1 MSRVTRLRRAFGV
14 AVPILS
20 LGACT
25 GWQSVLD
32 PQGPEA
38 RHLADL
44 FWTFTAILTVV
55 WVLTMLALVLAL
67 RPRRPAGAH
76 PLGTNPVTEKRMTAV
91 VTTAVVSTGIT
102 VLVLTG
108 FSYAGQKKLFSTK
121 TDGLTIRVIGH
132 QWWWEVRYE
141 DPEPH
146 KAFTTANEIH
156 VPVGEPVKIKLNSS
170 DVIHSFWVPNLMGK
184 QDNITGRENEIQFTA
199 EREGIYRGQCAEFCG
214 WQHAHMGMLVVAKS
228 KDDYERWR
236 DHQIKAAEP
245 PSDPERQRGQEIFL
259 SKPCVMCHSVR
270 GTQAGGR
277 VAPDLTHLASRQ
289 HIAAATLPMS
299 RGNLAA
305 WIIDPQGIKPGVHMP
320 LIKIEPDEVDPLVS
334 YLEGLK

>member
-1 MSRVTRLRRAFGV
+1 MTLLRRAS
-14 AVPILS
+14 AAAALTLALTS
-20 LGACT
+20 CA
-25 GWQSVLD
+25 GWQSALD

-44 FWTFTAILTVV
+44 FWIFSAVLGTV
-55 WVLTMLALVLAL
+55 WVLTMTALLFALRRRRSSGASPLDVDPATERRMTTVVATAVGVTAITVLAL
-67 RPRRPAGAH
+67 
-76 PLGTNPVTEKRMTAV
+76 
-91 VTTAVVSTGIT
+91 TTI
-102 VLVLTG
+102 
-108 FSYAGQKKLFSTK
+108 SYATQKRLFSVK
-121 TDGLTIRVIGH
+121 ADGLTIRVVGH

-199 EREGIYRGQCAEFCG
+199 EREGTYRGQCAEFCG
-214 WQHAHMGMLVVAKS
+214 WQHAHMGIVVIAQS

-236 DHQIKAAEP
+236 AHQIRPADP
-245 PSDPERQRGQEIFL
+245 PSEPERQRGQEIFL
-259 SKPCVMCHSVR
+259 SKPCIMCHSVR
-270 GTQAGGR
+270 GTKAGGR

-289 HIAAATLPMS
+289 HIAAATLSMS

-320 LIKIEPDEVDPLVS
+320 LIKIEPEEVDPLLS
-334 YLEGLK
+334 YLEGLR

>member
-1 MSRVTRLRRAFGV
+1 MA
-14 AVPILS
+14 
-20 LGACT
+20 
-25 GWQSVLD
+25 
-32 PQGPEA
+32 
-38 RHLADL
+38 
-44 FWTFTAILTVV
+44 
-55 WVLTMLALVLAL
+55 
-67 RPRRPAGAH
+67 
-76 PLGTNPVTEKRMTAV
+76 AV
-91 VTTAVVSTGIT
+91 VTTAVVLTGIS

-108 FSYAGQKKLFSTK
+108 FSYASQKQLFSTK
-121 TDGLTIRVIGH
+121 ADGLTIRVIGH

-141 DPEPH
+141 DPEPQ

-170 DVIHSFWVPNLMGK
+170 DVIHSFWVPNLLGK

-199 EREGIYRGQCAEFCG
+199 EREGVYRGQCAEFCG
-214 WQHAHMGMLVVAKS
+214 WQHAHMGMLVVAQS
-228 KDDYERWR
+228 KGDYERWR

-245 PSDPERQRGQEIFL
+245 PSDAERQRGQEIFL

-270 GTQAGGR
+270 GTPAGGR

>member
-1 MSRVTRLRRAFGV
+1 MSRVRRLHRALGV

-25 GWQSVLD
+25 GWQSPLD

-44 FWTFTAILTVV
+44 FWTFTTFLAVV

-67 RPRRPAGAH
+67 RPRRPADAD
-76 PLGTNPVTEKRMTAV
+76 PLGTNPGTEKRMTAV
-91 VTTAVVSTGIT
+91 VTTAVALTGIS

-108 FSYAGQKKLFSTK
+108 FSYASQKQLFSTK
-121 TDGLTIRVIGH
+121 ADGLTIRVIGH

-141 DPEPH
+141 DPEPQ
-146 KAFTTANEIH
+146 KAFTTANKIH

-170 DVIHSFWVPNLMGK
+170 DVIHSFWVPTLMGK

-199 EREGIYRGQCAEFCG
+199 EREGVYRGQCAEFCG
-214 WQHAHMGMLVVAKS
+214 WQHAHMGLLVVARPKA
-228 KDDYERWR
+228 EFGGWR
-236 DHQIKAAEP
+236 AHQRAAAQAP
-245 PSDPERQRGQEIFL
+245 TDPERQRGMEIFL
-259 SKPCVMCHSVR
+259 TKPCVMCHQVR
-270 GTQAGGR
+270 GTTTGGR
-277 VAPDLTHLASRQ
+277 VAPDLTHVGSRAYLA
-289 HIAAATLPMS
+289 AGTLQLT

-305 WIIDPQGIKPGVHMP
+305 WIVDPHGIKPGVNMP
-320 LIKIEPDEVDPLVS
+320 TIKLHPDDLNAVAA